1 MAAVFTNSSSAVFL
15 APLHFLSFSTL
26 LGTELYQSFVVTGV
40 CFSSLPRPAF
50 VSLQK
55 RLFPAYFR
63 IQSLFLL
70 LTAVTIPPYG
80 PLSLVARKGAWIP
93 LLVAGATALLN
104 LVIYGPRTS
113 QLMLERAH
121 RETNDNKPDTG
132 DDDPEDVE
140 ARSAEMQRLKRSFS
154 RSHAMSI
161 HLNLVTIVATVW
173 WGWKLGS
180 LLDFKMG

>member
-1 MAAVFTNSSSAVFL
+1 MLL
-15 APLHFLSFSTL
+15 APLHLLSFSTL
-26 LGTELYQSFVVTGV
+26 LGTELYQSFVVTGI

-63 IQSLFLL
+63 TQSLLLL
-70 LTAVTIPPYG
+70 LTAVTFSPYG
-80 PLSLVARKGAWIP
+80 SLSLVSRKGTWIP

-104 LVIYGPRTS
+104 LVVYGPRTS
-113 QLMLERAH
+113 RLMLERAH
-121 RETNDNKPDTG
+121 RETNNKLDNG
-132 DDDPEDVE
+132 NDDDPEDVE
-140 ARSAEMQRLKRSFS
+140 ARRAEVQRLKRSFS
-154 RSHAMSI
+154 RTHSMSI

-180 LLDFKMG
+180 LLDFKME